1 MSDQGL
7 TKDQFAELTAVS
19 RLEAT
24 KILPQGSDF
33 QVEDVVAQSL
43 EEFWKLHGAGQ
54 VDNPRVL
61 MRTIALRLALKMRD
75 GDDPEPSSQPDGYEG
90 PVEPDALHRAI
101 DAMSPED
108 RRIAELAY
116 FGDALRSAP
125 AVAAELDVET
135 DTVRARLT
143 VIRRELV
150 DTLCGNV
157 RKRQLRPWE
166 GFLGGE
172 ALEA

>member
-1 MSDQGL
+1 MSDQGW

-24 KILPQGSDF
+24 KILPKGSDF

-61 MRTIALRLALKMRD
+61 MRTITLRRALKMRD
-75 GDDPEPSSQPDGYEG
+75 GDDPPPSAQSSGYDG

-101 DAMSPED
+101 DAMTPED

-125 AVAAELDVET
+125 AVAAELAVET
-135 DTVRARLT
+135 DTVRARLA

-150 DTLCGNV
+150 DALCGNI

-172 ALEA
+172 PLEA

>member
-61 MRTIALRLALKMRD
+61 MRTIALRLAL
-75 GDDPEPSSQPDGYEG
+75 E
-90 PVEPDALHRAI
+90 DA
-101 DAMSPED
+101 
-108 RRIAELAY
+108 RR
-116 FGDALRSAP
+116 
-125 AVAAELDVET
+125 
-135 DTVRARLT
+135 
-143 VIRRELV
+143 
-150 DTLCGNV
+150 
-157 RKRQLRPWE
+157 
-166 GFLGGE
+166 
-172 ALEA
+172 